1 MEGLY
6 KRKRKVTERS
16 WGAGALWMY
25 VLLTICAMMYVNYR
39 SNMCT
44 VQAASAN
51 GTWGTCTWTLSEEGV
66 LTVNSGTGEDV
77 EYVDSQ
83 ERRYGTPWSAY
94 SDNIKEMIFGMDGT
108 VVFPPKCSDMFKA
121 YTKCEKITFHNVDT
135 GAVTDMENMFEDCEE
150 LKTIL
155 GLEQFHTDKVT
166 IMDNFFSN
174 CTKLSAIDLTSFDTS
189 GVNVDASYGMGDFF
203 NNNTAL
209 QKICFGDHFTFKGST
224 AIELPPYTKW
234 YKETDP
240 ATLISYDQLSEA
252 ETNGTI
258 TLSGTWLRA
267 EGFYWGECKCTI
279 KDKTLTIGAGKGE
292 NRYNKFYSPWEDYAE
307 DIEYIVFEDGVV
319 FPEDIH
325 ELFMRLDHLK
335 EIDFSNV
342 DMSQVKNT
350 GYLFGYCAS
359 LKKVSMNAKL
369 PAQPTNMSQT
379 FASCYTLESVSLGNM
394 DTSKVESFSS
404 LFYECYNL
412 QSFDFEKIDITS
424 AQFLGQMFQQCYQLR
439 MADMSSWKSDKVI
452 DISWMF
458 SACTSLTKVI
468 LPEQGMH
475 VGRVNYSYGASSV
488 FYNCSSLT
496 SIENLDQLDTSGVE
510 DMYSMFYGCKNLV
523 ALDLSSFDTT
533 NVKMIYQMFYGC
545 ESLTE
550 LDLSSLDTTNI
561 EMYEKIDGAWNYS
574 MYGMFDGCDHLA
586 KVTVGDK
593 FVFKGGRSTK
603 TSGITVA
610 AAGSLPS
617 NQINP
622 EHVNE
627 WYVYQS
633 DVVGEAGK
641 WVQNYGTD
649 PKVADITDLKA
660 AKRTFTKQEDG
671 TITAPKQRVNFGN
684 LQLKSNIKA
693 QYDYTGEIL
702 RPEEG
707 NTVLTATIDEKE
719 VTLQE
724 GVDYTVNYPAKSYYI
739 GAYGLVYFNG
749 IGEYCGEYT
758 VSYYVCKGSKNS
770 IDSCVEWLGSIMQY
784 TYTGYEIK
792 PLPVSIKDNGKV
804 LTEGKDYRIQYKNN
818 VNAAAYYSQNALR
831 IYVYGI
837 GDYVGSTYCS
847 FTINP
852 KPISST
858 SITAVFK
865 KGTYP
870 YTGEEIIP
878 DDLIV
883 TDGDTILRE
892 NVDYS
897 VHYYDN
903 KEIGDNA
910 RAGIWGEGN
919 YSGIIYS
926 YFTITER
933 ASNPNIPSDD
943 RTDTTCDHIYEQT
956 IAAKA
961 SFEKDGLITYTCTRC
976 NHTYSEDISKVSS
989 VRLSKSSYTYNGKSQ
1004 KPSVVLSDRNGNT
1017 LNSVSYS
1024 IQYPKVAKNIGR
1036 YTLIIT
1042 LSADQYEG
1050 RQKVTF
1056 DIVPQ
1061 KIQKVKLQSGK
1072 KQIKIKW
1079 KKAKNING
1087 YEIQYALSG
1096 GKKTVWKKT
1105 STSKRKNSTVIKKL
1119 TKKKKYTIRIRSYK
1133 VVKCN
1138 GKKIRLYSDW
1148 VQKTIKTK

>member
-16 WGAGALWMY
+16 WGVGALWMY
-25 VLLTICAMMYVNYR
+25 ALLTICAMMYVTYQ
-39 SNMCT
+39 SNMRT

-77 EYVDSQ
+77 EYVGNQ
-83 ERRYGTPWSAY
+83 ERRYGTPWAAY
-94 SDNIKEMIFGMDGT
+94 SDDIKEMIFGADGT
-108 VVFPPKCSDMFKA
+108 VVFPQQCSDMFKA

-150 LKTIL
+150 LKTIV

-174 CTKLSAIDLTSFDTS
+174 CTKLSVIDLTSFDTS
-189 GVNVDASYGMGDFF
+189 GVNVDASYGMGYFF

-209 QKICFGDHFTFKGST
+209 QKICFGDHFTFKEST
-224 AIELPPYTKW
+224 AIELPLYTKW

-335 EIDFSNV
+335 EIDFSKV

-369 PAQPTNMSQT
+369 PAQPTNMTQT
-379 FASCYTLESVSLGNM
+379 FASCYTLESVSLGNL

-412 QSFDFEKIDITS
+412 QSFDFEEIDITS
-424 AQFLGQMFQQCYQLR
+424 AQYLGQMFQQCYQLR
-439 MADMSSWKSDKVI
+439 IADMSSWKSDKVI

-488 FYNCSSLT
+488 FYNCTSLT

-510 DMYSMFYGCKNLV
+510 DMYSMFYGCKNLA
-523 ALDLSSFDTT
+523 ALDLSSFNTK

-550 LDLSSLDTTNI
+550 LDLSSFDTTNI
-561 EMYEKIDGAWNYS
+561 VLCKTIDGAWNYS

-593 FVFKGGRSTK
+593 FVFKGGRSTEV
-603 TSGITVA
+603 SGITVA
-610 AAGSLPS
+610 ASGSLPS
-617 NQINP
+617 NPVNP
-622 EHVNE
+622 DHVNE
-627 WYVYQS
+627 WYIYQS
-633 DVVGEAGK
+633 DVEGEAGK

-649 PKVADITDLKA
+649 STVADITDLKA

-693 QYDYTGEIL
+693 QYEYTGETL

-707 NTVLTATIDEKE
+707 NTVLTATIDDKE

-739 GAYGLVYFNG
+739 GAYGQVYFNG
-749 IGEYCGEYT
+749 IGKYCGEYT
-758 VSYYVCKGSKNS
+758 VSYYVCKGTKVNIS
-770 IDSCVEWLGSIMQY
+770 SCVEWLGDFLKY
-784 TYTGYEIK
+784 TYTGSEIRPALK
-792 PLPVSIKDNGKV
+792 SVMDGEKQLV
-804 LTEGKDYRIQYKNN
+804 EGKDYYLKYVNN
-818 VNAAAYYSQNALR
+818 INVGAIYSSQAPR
-831 IYVYGI
+831 IYIYGM
-837 GDYVGSTYCS
+837 GDYVGSSYWS
-847 FTINP
+847 FTIEA
-852 KPISST
+852 KSMYSDD
-858 SITAVFK
+858 ITAVLQEGK
-865 KGTYP
+865 YL
-870 YTGEEIIP
+870 YTGSEVRPTDII
-878 DDLIV
+878 V
-883 TDGDTILRE
+883 KDGDIILKE
-892 NVDYS
+892 GKDYELSYWNNTELGDEAKINV
-897 VHYYDN
+897 H
-903 KEIGDNA
+903 
-910 RAGIWGEGN
+910 GIGN
-919 YSGIIYS
+919 YDGYKYVSFAIVDHIEDQPAQNPQQPS
-926 YFTITER
+926 DP
-933 ASNPNIPSDD
+933 APSNPAPADNSNSINNNN
-943 RTDTTCDHIYEQT
+943 TQATTQIDTTET
-956 IAAKA
+956 AR
-961 SFEKDGLITYTCTRC
+961 T
-976 NHTYSEDISKVSS
+976 S
-989 VRLSKSSYTYNGKSQ
+989 VQ
-1004 KPSVVLSDRNGNT
+1004 KL
-1017 LNSVSYS
+1017 
-1024 IQYPKVAKNIGR
+1024 
-1036 YTLIIT
+1036 
-1042 LSADQYEG
+1042 
-1050 RQKVTF
+1050 QKVRC
-1056 DIVPQ
+1056 
-1061 KIQKVKLQSGK
+1061 KAGK
-1072 KQIKIKW
+1072 KSVKVIW
-1079 KKAKNING
+1079 KKADNIAG
-1087 YEIQYALSG
+1087 VEVQYALA
-1096 GKKTVWKKT
+1096 GKKKMKWKNVSVSKSKNTVT
-1105 STSKRKNSTVIKKL
+1105 LKKL
-1119 TKKKKYTIRIRSYK
+1119 KKKKKYKIRIRSYK
-1133 VVKCN
+1133 NCITDNKTYKV
-1138 GKKIRLYSDW
+1138 YSDW

>member
-1 MEGLY
+1 MEGLC
-6 KRKRKVTERS
+6 KRKRNEKRITGHTWS
-16 WGAGALWMY
+16 LWMY
-25 VLLTICAMMYVNYR
+25 ILLTVCAIMYVNCKK
-39 SNMCT
+39 NMCT
-44 VQAASAN
+44 VQAASAS

-66 LTVNSGTGEDV
+66 LTVSSGTGEDV
-77 EYVDSQ
+77 EYVDSS
-83 ERRYGTPWSAY
+83 ERYYGAPWVKY
-94 SDNIKEMIFGMDGT
+94 SDNITQMIFGTDGA
-108 VVFPPKCSDMFKA
+108 VVFPKKCSDMFKA
-121 YTKCEKITFHNVDT
+121 YKECEKIVFINVNT
-135 GAVTDMENMFEDCEE
+135 SAVTNMENMFEDCEKLQSIE
-150 LKTIL
+150 
-155 GLEQFHTDKVT
+155 GLDQFNTKQVED
-166 IMDNFFSN
+166 MENFFSN
-174 CTKLSAIDLTSFDTS
+174 CHMLKEVDLSSFDTACITERD
-189 GVNVDASYGMGDFF
+189 NYNLQDFF
-203 NNNTAL
+203 DGNNALEKIIFGENFSFSNAYIRLPENTN
-209 QKICFGDHFTFKGST
+209 
-224 AIELPPYTKW
+224 W
-234 YKETDP
+234 YKEGAPDQR
-240 ATLISYDQLSEA
+240 IDYDQLSEA
-252 ETNGTI
+252 EWNGSI
-258 TLSGTWLRA
+258 TLQGTWLRA
-267 EGFYWGECKCTI
+267 EGIYWGECKCTI
-279 KDKTLTIGAGKGE
+279 KNKTLTIGAGKGG
-292 NRYNKFYSPWEDYAE
+292 NRHNKFYSPWEDYAE
-307 DIEYIVFEDGVV
+307 EIEYIEFEDGVV

-335 EIDFSNV
+335 EIDFSNA
-342 DMSQVKNT
+342 DLSQVKDT
-350 GYLFGYCAS
+350 GYLFGYCAT

-369 PAQPTNMSQT
+369 PAQPTNMTQT

-394 DTSKVESFSS
+394 DTSKVESFNS

-412 QSFDFEKIDITS
+412 KSFDFNKVDITS
-424 AQFLGQMFQQCYQLR
+424 AQHLGQMFQQCYQLR

-475 VGRVNYSYGASSV
+475 IGKVNYSYGASSV

-496 SIENLDQLDTSGVE
+496 SIENLNRLDTSGVE
-510 DMYSMFYGCKNLV
+510 DMYSMFYGCKNLA

-550 LDLSSLDTTNI
+550 LDLSSFDTTNI
-561 EMYEKIDGAWNYS
+561 DMYKRINGTWNYS
-574 MYGMFDGCDHLA
+574 MYRMFDGCDHLA

-593 FVFKGGRSTK
+593 FVFKGGCSTK
-603 TSGITVA
+603 SGNVTVA
-610 AAGSLPS
+610 ASGSLPS
-617 NQINP
+617 NQVNQD
-622 EHVNE
+622 HVNE
-627 WYVYQS
+627 WYIYQS
-633 DVVGEAGK
+633 NVEGEAGK
-641 WVQNYGTD
+641 WISNYSDITTE
-649 PKVADITDLKA
+649 ADITDLKPA
-660 AKRTFTKQEDG
+660 NRIYTKYENG
-671 TITAPKQRVNFGN
+671 ITIPSKTRLNFGDLEMSSN
-684 LQLKSNIKA
+684 LQT
-693 QYDYTGEIL
+693 QYEYTGQNL
-702 RPEEG
+702 RPEDGNIVLKTIVNGKEITLTEG
-707 NTVLTATIDEKE
+707 RDYE
-719 VTLQE
+719 VE
-724 GVDYTVNYPAKSYYI
+724 YPENAYYV
-739 GAYGLVYFNG
+739 GAYGLVHFNG
-749 IGEYCGEYT
+749 IGDYCGQYT
-758 VSYYVCKGSKNS
+758 VSYYVCQGSKIS
-770 IDSCVEWLGSIMQY
+770 IGSCVEWPGSIMQY

-818 VNAAAYYSQNALR
+818 VNAATYYSQNAPR

-858 SITAVFK
+858 SITAKFK

-919 YSGIIYS
+919 YSDIIYS
-926 YFTITER
+926 YFTITEH
-933 ASNPNIPSDD
+933 ASEPNIPSEDQ
-943 RTDTTCDHIYEQT
+943 TDTTCDHIYEKT

-976 NHTYSEDISKVSS
+976 NHTYSEDISKVDS
-989 VRLSKSSYTYNGKSQ
+989 VRLSKNSYTYNGKNQ
-1004 KPSVVLSDRNGNT
+1004 KPAVVLSDRNGNT
-1017 LNSVSYS
+1017 LSSVSYS

-1042 LSADQYEG
+1042 LSADLYEG
-1050 RQKVTF
+1050 TQKVTF

-1061 KIQKVKLQSGK
+1061 KIQKVKLQSSK

-1105 STSKRKNSTVIKKL
+1105 STSKTKNSTVIKKL
-1119 TKKKKYTIRIRSYK
+1119 AKKKKYIIRIRSYK

-1148 VQKTIKTK
+1148 IQKTIKTK

>member
-6 KRKRKVTERS
+6 KRKRKVTERTWS
-16 WGAGALWMY
+16 TGSLWMY
-25 VLLTICAMMYVNYR
+25 VLLTICAMMYVNYKN
-39 SNMCT
+39 NMRT

-51 GTWGTCTWTLSEEGV
+51 GTWGTCTWALSEEGV
-66 LTVNSGTGEDV
+66 LTVNNGTGEDV

-94 SDNIKEMIFGMDGT
+94 SDNIKEMIFGADGT
-108 VVFPPKCSDMFKA
+108 VVFPKKCSDMFKA
-121 YTKCEKITFHNVDT
+121 YTKCEKIVFHNVDT

-150 LKTIL
+150 LKTIV

-166 IMDNFFSN
+166 IMDNFLSN
-174 CTKLSAIDLTSFDTS
+174 CTKLSEIDLTSFDTS
-189 GVNVDASYGMGDFF
+189 GVNVDASYGMGYFL

-292 NRYNKFYSPWEDYAE
+292 NRYNKFYSPWEDYEE

-359 LKKVSMNAKL
+359 LKKVSMTAKL
-369 PAQPTNMSQT
+369 PAQPTNMTQT

-424 AQFLGQMFQQCYQLR
+424 AQYLGQMFQQCYQLR

-496 SIENLDQLDTSGVE
+496 SIENLDRLDTSGVE
-510 DMYSMFYGCKNLV
+510 DMYSMFYGCKNLA

-550 LDLSSLDTTNI
+550 LDMSSFDTTNI
-561 EMYEKIDGAWNYS
+561 DMFKTIDGAWNYS

-603 TSGITVA
+603 SGSITVA
-610 AAGSLPS
+610 ASGSLPS
-617 NQINP
+617 NPINP

-627 WYVYQS
+627 WYIYQS
-633 DVVGEAGK
+633 DAEGEAGK
-641 WVQNYGTD
+641 WVLNYGID
-649 PKVADITDLKA
+649 PTVADITDLKA

-684 LQLKSNIKA
+684 LQLKSNIKT

-707 NTVLTATIDEKE
+707 STVLTATIDEKE
-719 VTLQE
+719 VTLKE

-758 VSYYVCKGSKNS
+758 VSYYVCKGTKVN
-770 IDSCVEWLGSIMQY
+770 IDSCVEWPDGFMEY
-784 TYTGYEIK
+784 TYTGNAIC
-792 PLPVSIKDNGKV
+792 PVPNSVMDGEKQLVEGRDYYLKYGNNINVGSIS
-804 LTEGKDYRIQYKNN
+804 TS
-818 VNAAAYYSQNALR
+818 YYDHSQAPHVY
-831 IYVYGI
+831 IYGM
-837 GDYVGSTYCS
+837 GDYVGSSYWS
-847 FTINP
+847 FTI
-852 KPISST
+852 KAKHIYSDDISA
-858 SITAVFK
+858 ILQK
-865 KGTYP
+865 NQYP
-870 YTGEEIIP
+870 YTGSGVTPTDII
-878 DDLIV
+878 V
-883 TDGDTILRE
+883 KDGDTVLKE
-892 NVDYS
+892 GQDYELSYWNNVNISDKAQ
-897 VHYYDN
+897 VNIRGIGNYDSYKQVLFSITDHTN
-903 KEIGDNA
+903 EQVQPPAVQTPSEADEPGKVNNNQQTATEMTTETNTTEQPRITVKKLKKVRCKAGKKSIRISWKKDKSI
-910 RAGIWGEGN
+910 AGI
-919 YSGIIYS
+919 
-926 YFTITER
+926 
-933 ASNPNIPSDD
+933 
-943 RTDTTCDHIYEQT
+943 
-956 IAAKA
+956 
-961 SFEKDGLITYTCTRC
+961 
-976 NHTYSEDISKVSS
+976 
-989 VRLSKSSYTYNGKSQ
+989 
-1004 KPSVVLSDRNGNT
+1004 
-1017 LNSVSYS
+1017 
-1024 IQYPKVAKNIGR
+1024 
-1036 YTLIIT
+1036 
-1042 LSADQYEG
+1042 
-1050 RQKVTF
+1050 
-1056 DIVPQ
+1056 
-1061 KIQKVKLQSGK
+1061 
-1072 KQIKIKW
+1072 
-1079 KKAKNING
+1079 
-1087 YEIQYALSG
+1087 EIQYALA
-1096 GKKTVWKKT
+1096 GKKKMKWKNISVSKSKNTVT
-1105 STSKRKNSTVIKKL
+1105 LKKL
-1119 TKKKKYTIRIRSYK
+1119 KKKKKYKIRIRSYK
-1133 VVKCN
+1133 NCITDNKTYKV
-1138 GKKIRLYSDW
+1138 YSDW
-1148 VQKTIKTK
+1148 VQITIKTK

>member
-6 KRKRKVTERS
+6 KRKRKVTERIWS
-16 WGAGALWMY
+16 TGSLWMY
-25 VLLTICAMMYVNYR
+25 VLLTICAMMYVNYKN
-39 SNMCT
+39 NMRT

-51 GTWGTCTWTLSEEGV
+51 GTWGTCTWALSEEGV
-66 LTVNSGTGEDV
+66 LTVNNGTGEDV

-94 SDNIKEMIFGMDGT
+94 SDNIKEMIFGADGT
-108 VVFPPKCSDMFKA
+108 VVFPKKCSDMFKA
-121 YTKCEKITFHNVDT
+121 YTKCEKIVFHNVDT

-150 LKTIL
+150 LKTIV

-174 CTKLSAIDLTSFDTS
+174 CTKLSEIDLTSFDTS
-189 GVNVDASYGMGDFF
+189 GVNVDASYGMGYFF

-292 NRYNKFYSPWEDYAE
+292 NRYNKFYSPWEDYEE

-359 LKKVSMNAKL
+359 LKKVSMTAKL
-369 PAQPTNMSQT
+369 PAQPTNMTQT

-424 AQFLGQMFQQCYQLR
+424 AQYLGQMFQQCYQLR

-496 SIENLDQLDTSGVE
+496 SIENLDRLDTSGVE
-510 DMYSMFYGCKNLV
+510 DMYSMFYGCKNLA

-550 LDLSSLDTTNI
+550 LDMSSFDTTNI
-561 EMYEKIDGAWNYS
+561 DMFKTIDGAWNYS

-603 TSGITVA
+603 SGSITVA
-610 AAGSLPS
+610 ASGSLPS
-617 NQINP
+617 NQVNP

-627 WYVYQS
+627 WYIYQS
-633 DVVGEAGK
+633 DAEGEAGK
-641 WVQNYGTD
+641 WVLNYGID
-649 PKVADITDLKA
+649 PTVADITDLKA
-660 AKRTFTKQEDG
+660 AKRTFTKKEDG
-671 TITAPKQRVNFGN
+671 TFTAPKQRVNFGN
-684 LQLKSNIKA
+684 LQLKSNIKE
-693 QYDYTGEIL
+693 QYDYTGETL

-719 VTLQE
+719 ITLKE

-739 GAYGLVYFNG
+739 GAYGQVYFNG

-758 VSYYVCKGSKNS
+758 VSYYVCKGTKVN
-770 IDSCVEWLGSIMQY
+770 IGSCVEWPDGFMEY
-784 TYTGYEIK
+784 TYTGSEICPVPKSVMDGEK
-792 PLPVSIKDNGKV
+792 PLVEGRDYYLKYGNNINVGSIS
-804 LTEGKDYRIQYKNN
+804 TSYYDYAQAPHVY
-818 VNAAAYYSQNALR
+818 
-831 IYVYGI
+831 IYGM
-837 GDYVGSTYCS
+837 GDYVGSSYWS
-847 FTINP
+847 FTI
-852 KPISST
+852 KAKHIYSDD
-858 SITAVFK
+858 ITAILQK
-865 KGTYP
+865 NQYP
-870 YTGEEIIP
+870 YTGSGVTPTDII
-878 DDLIV
+878 V
-883 TDGDTILRE
+883 KDGDTVLKE
-892 NVDYS
+892 GQDYELSYWNNVNISDKAQVNIRGIGNYDSYKQVLFSIIDHTNEQVQPPAVQTPPEADEPGKVNNNPQPATETTTETNTTEQPRITVKKLKKVRCKGGNKS
-897 VHYYDN
+897 VKVSWKKD
-903 KEIGDNA
+903 KSI
-910 RAGIWGEGN
+910 AGI
-919 YSGIIYS
+919 
-926 YFTITER
+926 
-933 ASNPNIPSDD
+933 
-943 RTDTTCDHIYEQT
+943 
-956 IAAKA
+956 
-961 SFEKDGLITYTCTRC
+961 
-976 NHTYSEDISKVSS
+976 
-989 VRLSKSSYTYNGKSQ
+989 
-1004 KPSVVLSDRNGNT
+1004 
-1017 LNSVSYS
+1017 
-1024 IQYPKVAKNIGR
+1024 
-1036 YTLIIT
+1036 
-1042 LSADQYEG
+1042 
-1050 RQKVTF
+1050 
-1056 DIVPQ
+1056 
-1061 KIQKVKLQSGK
+1061 
-1072 KQIKIKW
+1072 
-1079 KKAKNING
+1079 
-1087 YEIQYALSG
+1087 EIQYALA
-1096 GKKTVWKKT
+1096 GKKKMKWKNISVSKSKNTVT
-1105 STSKRKNSTVIKKL
+1105 LKKL
-1119 TKKKKYTIRIRSYK
+1119 KKKKKYKIRIRSYK
-1133 VVKCN
+1133 NCITDNKTYKV
-1138 GKKIRLYSDW
+1138 YSDW